1 MAHEASTL
9 EEARKRL
16 AETSPDAVLVDLTLP
31 DGSGL
36 DLLGEPATDGA
47 PEYIVVTG
55 DAAAETAVQALK
67 RGALDYLTKPV
78 DRARLRSVLANV
90 RRTRVLKEEV
100 VGLRGQLRD
109 FGRFGRLVGR
119 SESMQKVYELIERVA
134 PTDACVFVTGESGTG
149 KELVA
154 ETVHLLSRRRSEAFL
169 AVNCGA
175 MAPTL
180 IESEFFGHEK
190 GSFTG
195 ADRRRIGYFERAN
208 GGTLFLD
215 EITEMPQELQVK
227 LLRVLEVGAVTR
239 VGATEPTPVNVR
251 VVAASNRDPAQAV
264 AKGQLREDLLYR
276 LNVFP
281 IELPPLRT
289 RGEDVALLAEHF
301 LEQVNAREG
310 TRKRFSPRALARL
323 QALSWPG
330 NVRELK
336 NAVER
341 AAILADVTIDA
352 ETLPVPQADTPLA
365 DDATLRGARRHAARG
380 DRAPHDP
387 RHARE
392 PRREQ
397 APHRGGARDQPED
410 PVQPP
415 ERLRGAA
422 AGPTRRGAFDLSGSH
437 DSAHGISSSPRRA
450 RARRSGPAATLES
463 EAAGRACVGCPVHRL
478 EWRAS
483 APAGDQRD
491 QEDHQEHDEQDL
503 RDPGCGAGDSGEAQQ
518 SSD

>member
-1 MAHEASTL
+1 MSELEPERNAPLSVLIIEDDANLRAALAALVSREGAVTYEASTL

-36 DLLGEPATDGA
+36 DLLSDPQGDAA
-47 PEYIVVTG
+47 PEYIIVTG

-78 DRARLRSVLANV
+78 DRARLRSVLAHV
-90 RRTRVLKEEV
+90 RRTRALEEEV

-119 SESMQKVYELIERVA
+119 SGPMQKVYELIERVA

-154 ETVHLLSRRRSEAFL
+154 ETVHMLSRRRSEAFV

-195 ADRRRIGYFERAN
+195 ADRRRIGFFERAN

-239 VGATEPTPVNVR
+239 VGATDVTPVDVR
-251 VVAASNRDPAQAV
+251 VVAASNRDPADAV

-281 IELPPLRT
+281 IELPPLRA

-310 TRKRFSPRALARL
+310 TRKRLSPRALARL

-341 AAILADVTIDA
+341 AAILADVTIEA
-352 ETLPVPQADTPLA
+352 ETLPVPPTDTPLSSDTTFEVRVGTPLA
-365 DDATLRGARRHAARG
+365 DIERRMILATLDSLEGNKRRTA
-380 DRAPHDP
+380 
-387 RHARE
+387 E
-392 PRREQ
+392 
-397 APHRGGARDQPED
+397 
-410 PVQPP
+410 V
-415 ERLRGAA
+415 L
-422 AGPTRRGAFDLSGSH
+422 
-437 DSAHGISSSPRRA
+437 GISLK
-450 RARRSGPAATLES
+450 TLYN
-463 EAAGRACVGCPVHRL
+463 RL
-478 EWRAS
+478 NVY
-483 APAGDQRD
+483 
-491 QEDHQEHDEQDL
+491 
-503 RDPGCGAGDSGEAQQ
+503 EAQGQ
-518 SSD
+518 AKPEVPSD

>member
-1 MAHEASTL
+1 VSDIDSESSARPLSVLIIEDDANLRAALAALVSREGAETHEASTL

-16 AETSPDAVLVDLTLP
+16 AERRLDAVLVDLTLP

-36 DLLGEPATDGA
+36 DLLGDPELNEA

-78 DRARLRSVLANV
+78 DRARLRSVLAHV
-90 RRTRVLKEEV
+90 QRTRVLKEEV

-119 SESMQKVYELIERVA
+119 SEPMQKVYELIERVA

-154 ETVHLLSRRRSEAFL
+154 ETVHLLSRRRTEPFL

-195 ADRRRIGYFERAN
+195 ADRRRIGFFERAN
-208 GGTLFLD
+208 RGTLFLD

-239 VGATEPTPVNVR
+239 VGATELTPVNVR
-251 VVAASNRDPAQAV
+251 VVAASNRDPAEAV
-264 AKGQLREDLLYR
+264 SKGQLREDLLYR

-281 IELPPLRT
+281 IELPPLRA
-289 RGEDVALLAEHF
+289 RGEDVGLLAEYF
-301 LEQVNAREG
+301 LEQVNEREA
-310 TRKRFSPRALARL
+310 TRKRLSPRALERL

-341 AAILADVTIDA
+341 AAILADTTIEA
-352 ETLPVPQADTPLA
+352 EMLPVPPADTPLSSDTA
-365 DDATLRGARRHAARG
+365 FEVRVGTPLAEIERRMI
-380 DRAPHDP
+380 
-387 RHARE
+387 
-392 PRREQ
+392 
-397 APHRGGARDQPED
+397 
-410 PVQPP
+410 
-415 ERLRGAA
+415 L
-422 AGPTRRGAFDLSGSH
+422 
-437 DSAHGISSSPRRA
+437 
-450 RARRSGPAATLES
+450 ATLES
-463 EAAGRACVGCPVHRL
+463 LDGNKRRTAEVLGISLKTLYNRLNVYEAQGQAR
-478 EWRAS
+478 
-483 APAGDQRD
+483 PAG
-491 QEDHQEHDEQDL
+491 
-503 RDPGCGAGDSGEAQQ
+503 G

>member
-1 MAHEASTL
+1 VSESQPEGREHPLTVLIVEDDANLRAALVALVSREGAVVHHAATL

-16 AETSPDAVLVDLTLP
+16 AETSLDAVLVDLTLP

-36 DLLGEPATDGA
+36 DLLGDPEAHGA

-55 DAAAETAVQALK
+55 DGTAETAVQALK

-90 RRTRVLKEEV
+90 QRTRVLKHEV
-100 VGLRGQLRD
+100 VDLRGQLRE

-119 SESMQKVYELIERVA
+119 SEAMQKVYKLIERVA
-134 PTDACVFVTGESGTG
+134 PTDASVFVTGESGTG

-154 ETVHLLSRRRSEAFL
+154 ETVHLLSRHRDEAFV

-195 ADRRRIGYFERAN
+195 ADRRRIGYFERAD

-251 VVAASNRDPAQAV
+251 VVAASNRDPAEAV
-264 AKGQLREDLLYR
+264 AKGQLREDLFYR

-281 IELPPLRT
+281 IELPPLRM
-289 RGEDVALLAEHF
+289 RGEDAALLAQHF
-301 LEQVNAREG
+301 LEQVNTREG
-310 TRKRFSPRALARL
+310 TRKRFTPRALARL
-323 QALSWPG
+323 QALSWLG

-352 ETLPVPQADTPLA
+352 EALPRPHAEQPIAE
-365 DDATLRGARRHAARG
+365 DATLHVRIGTPIGEIERR
-380 DRAPHDP
+380 
-387 RHARE
+387 
-392 PRREQ
+392 
-397 APHRGGARDQPED
+397 
-410 PVQPP
+410 VI
-415 ERLRGAA
+415 L
-422 AGPTRRGAFDLSGSH
+422 
-437 DSAHGISSSPRRA
+437 
-450 RARRSGPAATLES
+450 ATLES
-463 EAAGRACVGCPVHRL
+463 LDGNKRRTAEVLGISLKTLYNRLNVYQAQEPGRP
-478 EWRAS
+478 
-483 APAGDQRD
+483 D
-491 QEDHQEHDEQDL
+491 EDPSH
-503 RDPGCGAGDSGEAQQ
+503 
-518 SSD
+518 